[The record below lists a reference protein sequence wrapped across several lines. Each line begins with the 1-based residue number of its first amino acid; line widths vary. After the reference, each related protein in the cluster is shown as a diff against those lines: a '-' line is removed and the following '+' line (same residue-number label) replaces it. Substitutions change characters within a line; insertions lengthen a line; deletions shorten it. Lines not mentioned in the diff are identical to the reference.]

1 MYTLLEVRMAFTP
14 GMDPKLK
21 YQILFRLAKNMIG
34 YQWNILSWRKNTKYQ
49 MCVPCKYT
57 MP

>member
-21 YQILFRLAKNMIG
+21 YQIWFRLAKNMIG

-49 MCVPCKYT
+49 MC
-57 MP
+57 M